1 MASESS
7 RMKQKDLAH
16 VLTGWNS
23 SNLNPNLQDD
33 LCISWGLSLW
43 FKLLVLFLQGE
54 SWSARGL
61 VQFHFAMSSSQQLTL
76 WEDNSN
82 SRQSVTE
89 SMDQS
94 WSYTSLL
101 KNYILEGILAG
112 TKGTWKIQYLS
123 GFSGWV
129 LYLFETCWNCAYS
142 CKQVLQS
149 LADCQIFC
157 NSF

>member
-16 VLTGWNS
+16 VLT
-23 SNLNPNLQDD
+23 
-33 LCISWGLSLW
+33 
-43 FKLLVLFLQGE
+43 
-54 SWSARGL
+54 
-61 VQFHFAMSSSQQLTL
+61 SSQQLTL

-89 SMDQS
+89 CMDQS

-112 TKGTWKIQYLS
+112 FAI
-123 GFSGWV
+123 
-129 LYLFETCWNCAYS
+129 S
-142 CKQVLQS
+142 C
-149 LADCQIFC
+149 
-157 NSF
+157 